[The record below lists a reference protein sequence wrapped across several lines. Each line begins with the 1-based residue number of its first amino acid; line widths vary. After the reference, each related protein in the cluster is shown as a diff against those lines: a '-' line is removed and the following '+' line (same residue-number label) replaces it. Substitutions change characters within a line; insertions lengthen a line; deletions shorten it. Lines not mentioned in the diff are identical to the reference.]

1 MIIEIKEEYID
12 MRIDR
17 FLKKYLKDAKNSE
30 IFKYI
35 KNGNIKINGKK
46 TKENYRIKNDDL
58 IVVKDIKLDID
69 NKYNNKKVK
78 NNFNYGKIVYEND
91 DFFIVDKLDF
101 VAMHKGTNNE
111 YGISEYFKN
120 KYNSNDVNFVNRLDY
135 KTSGLVIGAK
145 NSISLRK
152 LSEIIKNKEIT
163 KKYIA
168 KSIVSCED
176 FEKLKYLL
184 NETEVVTKKD
194 DYLMKSNIKI
204 ISYEKVNNGYEIIYD
219 IDLITGKKHQI
230 RIQLNSL
237 NSTIVGDDKYGKYK
251 KSDKLYLKCYY
262 LSFVYDKVKYEFKI
276 ENSFT

>member
-1 MIIEIKEEYID
+1 MIIEIREEYID

-17 FLKKYLKDAKNSE
+17 FLKKYLKNSKNSE

-46 TKENYRIKNDDL
+46 TKENYRIKIDDL
-58 IVVKDIKLDID
+58 IMVKDIELDLD
-69 NKYNNKKVK
+69 NKYVNKKIK
-78 NNFNYGKIVYEND
+78 NDFNYGKIVYENE

-101 VAMHKGTNNE
+101 IAMHKGTNNE
-111 YGISEYFKN
+111 YGLSEYFKN
-120 KYNSNDVNFVNRLDY
+120 KYNSNDVNFANRLDY

-145 NSISLRK
+145 NSIALRK
-152 LSEIIKNKEIT
+152 INEIIKNKEII

-168 KSIVSCED
+168 KSIVSHEN

-184 NETEVVTKKD
+184 NETEIITKKD
-194 DYLMKSNIKI
+194 TCLMKSNIKI
-204 ISYEKVNNGYEIIYD
+204 ITYKKINKGYEIVYD

-237 NSTIVGDDKYGKYK
+237 NSTIIGDDKYGKYK